1 MLRLSRSTRER
12 RRLELEVGDI
22 TSLKG
27 GGSWDITEHGVGG
40 LYGQT
45 AFSSRPA
52 GAPPVDLRFAPGAP
66 LVAGLQPHYAV
77 SVGSP
82 APAPSALGGAALP
95 LSPVAA
101 APSACGLPALVV
113 SAFAPDPASPASFSF
128 GALPASLSGAPPVAA
143 PSPAPFV
150 LPPPGLPSAGDLP
163 VWAQDP
169 ALASFLGEP
178 PDLNSGYEEQRAPP
192 PAAPSSLASL
202 VSSPPRPVVPVQK
215 DAGDEQTSVCP
226 WASWVEYGVFG
237 CVLLL
242 LVVLPSLVVF
252 TTDTSFVTPTCHL
265 SARQVTAATPATLW
279 CCTGIRS
286 TTFGACAGATSC
298 SAVGG
303 PLRGP
308 GTLKLLT
315 QYSGNGLEWTVS
327 CGFGWGVLG
336 HAGATGVP
344 RTRSCAAATPLI
356 SPGMPREHNPRAS
369 FEAAAVAVRGQS
381 GCNFGPIGLDVPGA
395 LEMALSPITS
405 VWGCTSPKVHG
416 PRSLTPRSLSVH
428 FLIAFLRRVPLMGP
442 RLAAHPHWHS
452 FSSFCFPVPLCSFGT
467 VGGCS
472 SRSPCCELYI
482 APGRAGPVSRAI
494 YPEDPSLWGTGG
506 VTWGVRWG
514 CPPPFKLLS

>member
-1 MLRLSRSTRER
+1 MNGLQPTQWSELKRLMKDGVPGLPISQ
-12 RRLELEVGDI
+12 
-22 TSLKG
+22 

-52 GAPPVDLRFAPGAP
+52 GAPPVDPRFAPGAP

-101 APSACGLPALVV
+101 APSACGLPASVV

-279 CCTGIRS
+279 RCTGIRS

-344 RTRSCAAATPLI
+344 RTRSCAAAAPLI

-369 FEAAAVAVRGQS
+369 FEAAHQSGVGVAVAR
-381 GCNFGPIGLDVPGA
+381 I
-395 LEMALSPITS
+395 
-405 VWGCTSPKVHG
+405 W
-416 PRSLTPRSLSVH
+416 
-428 FLIAFLRRVPLMGP
+428 LRRGFPTADLFRIAG
-442 RLAAHPHWHS
+442 AASIHVHS
-452 FSSFCFPVPLCSFGT
+452 
-467 VGGCS
+467 
-472 SRSPCCELYI
+472 
-482 APGRAGPVSRAI
+482 
-494 YPEDPSLWGTGG
+494 
-506 VTWGVRWG
+506 
-514 CPPPFKLLS
+514 